1 MRDAT
6 KDPTKGGIVSQTYLV
21 ISAFLLGRN
30 LLLLDFLRDLLA
42 FCSHFVGNYCG
53 VGNSRRVE
61 SAGNSMRGAIRALR
75 QPV

>member
-6 KDPTKGGIVSQTYLV
+6 KDPTKGGIVSHTYLV

-53 VGNSRRVE
+53 VGNSE
-61 SAGNSMRGAIRALR
+61 GLKAPGIR
-75 QPV
+75 

>member
-1 MRDAT
+1 MKDAT
-6 KDPTKGGIVSQTYLV
+6 KDLTKGGIVSHTYLV

-53 VGNSRRVE
+53 VG
-61 SAGNSMRGAIRALR
+61 G
-75 QPV
+75 